1 MKSGLGSN
9 SEHFTRYSNPVRQ
22 SAPGAT
28 IDHAV
33 PLPYARAAVGS
44 TNPAKLEAVHRALA
58 RLAPGCTVE
67 GIGVPSGVGA
77 QPYGDDQTRQ
87 GARQRA
93 RSALTMSGADVAFG
107 LEGGVIFEDGAP
119 WLVSWAAVVDQ
130 AGRQGE
136 ASAMRMRLPTA
147 AAERL
152 RQGEE
157 LGDVIDAMFDLHL
170 SKQQAGAIGLLTE
183 GFVSRADAFA
193 DIVAMA
199 CAPLLRPDL
208 Y

>member
-1 MKSGLGSN
+1 M
-9 SEHFTRYSNPVRQ
+9 
-22 SAPGAT
+22 
-28 IDHAV
+28 
-33 PLPYARAAVGS
+33 PLRYARAAVGS

-67 GIGVPSGVGA
+67 GVTVPSGVGA
-77 QPYGDDQTRQ
+77 QPVGDAQTRE

-93 RSALTMSGADVAFG
+93 RAALAASGADVALG
-107 LEGGVIFEDGAP
+107 LEGGVIFEEDTP
-119 WLVSWAAVVDQ
+119 WLVSWVAVVDR
-130 AGRQGE
+130 AGRLGE
-136 ASAMRMRLPTA
+136 ASAMRMRLPVA

-152 RQGEE
+152 RRGEE
-157 LGDVIDAMFDLHL
+157 LGDVIDAMFDVRL

-183 GFVSRADAFA
+183 GFVSRTDAFA